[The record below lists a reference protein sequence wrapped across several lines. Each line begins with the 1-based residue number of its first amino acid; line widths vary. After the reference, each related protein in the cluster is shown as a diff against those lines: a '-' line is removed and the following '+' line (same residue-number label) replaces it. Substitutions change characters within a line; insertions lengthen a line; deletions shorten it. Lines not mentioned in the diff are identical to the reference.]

1 MVARNAFWVLEHC
14 EVFLAWVLWAGYSP
28 CLSTT
33 LLSLGEW
40 LWGAVANGITAFDGP
55 DLTIRLGPCIL
66 GTCATLSI
74 LGTGAY
80 PEIFWPYT
88 LGTAVLFH
96 VFSVCL
102 LPVCLLGTC
111 SGYITKTLTTLSNF
125 ACYFS
130 PLLQGSNELLH

>member
-96 VFSVCL
+96 VFSGCL

-111 SGYITKTLTTLSNF
+111 SGITKHSHNPFQFCLLF
-125 ACYFS
+125 FS
-130 PLLQGSNELLH
+130 PSAGLK